1 MYSTLMKT
9 VFAAL
14 MVLVLLTGCMKNNP
28 DPVWLKVN
36 EWTLEANFDPISNPG
51 ELTHNFTDAWVY
63 IDNEFVG
70 IFEVPFKIPV
80 LYSGMRNIKIYP
92 TILNN
97 GISATKKIYPFCEL
111 YEVNVELIQNDTL
124 ELNPVTRYYNE
135 TNFWIEDFEGGNKL
149 TDSPTSSATLVK
161 DNDPTI
167 SQWGYYGEV
176 QLDPTNFEWV
186 STSENMF
193 LPNQGDEVYLE
204 VDYYNTEDL
213 VTGVLAISSTDVR
226 ENPNVQ
232 LNGQEESEIKWKK
245 IYCDL
250 KDVVSGSVGAAYFKQ
265 SFEAQL
271 SDGSSSSFII
281 LDNIKVVHF

>member
-1 MYSTLMKT
+1 MKT
-9 VFAAL
+9 LFAL
-14 MVLVLLTGCMKNNP
+14 LSTLVLLTGCIKNNP
-28 DPVWLKVN
+28 DPTWLKVN
-36 EWTLEANFDPISNPG
+36 NWTLEENFDPISDPG
-51 ELTHNFTDAWVY
+51 ELTHNFSDAWVY
-63 IDNEFVG
+63 IDNEFIG

-97 GISATKKIYPFCEL
+97 GISATKKIYPFCEV
-111 YEVNVELIQNDTL
+111 YEVNFELTPNDTL
-124 ELNPVTRYYNE
+124 ELNPVTRYYNQ

-149 TDSPTSSATLVK
+149 TDSPNSSAVLIK
-161 DNDPTI
+161 NNDPAI
-167 SQWGYYGEV
+167 GQWGYYGEI

-186 STSENMF
+186 STSEDMF

-204 VDYYNTEDL
+204 IDYYNTENL
-213 VTGVLAISSTDVR
+213 VTGVLALSSTNVV

-232 LNGQEESEIKWKK
+232 LNKQELNEIKWKK

-250 KDVVSGSVGAAYFKQ
+250 KDVVSGSVGAEYFKQ
-265 SFEAQL
+265 SFESQL
-271 SDGSSSSFII
+271 SDDNTSSFII